1 MLTKFLADEG
11 GATAIEYSI
20 IAVFVSLAIIAG
32 ARAIGSNMSASMYGP
47 IAGNLN

>member
-1 MLTKFLADEG
+1 MLKRFITDQRG
-11 GATAIEYSI
+11 TTAIEYSI

-32 ARAIGSNMSASMYGP
+32 ARSIGANISANMFGP